1 MFIRF
6 PVVPFVCKFCS
17 KFCKKLVKEEF
28 VAVPPASLI
37 SVPKLCCNC
46 EIVDAEL
53 GVADAVVAVV
63 PVVSAVCEMPEL
75 EVDVVGALEIDVLS
89 DELAPSS
96 CEIKD
101 CKLLVS

>member
-1 MFIRF
+1 M
-6 PVVPFVCKFCS
+6 
-17 KFCKKLVKEEF
+17 
-28 VAVPPASLI
+28 
-37 SVPKLCCNC
+37 
-46 EIVDAEL
+46 
-53 GVADAVVAVV
+53 ADAVVAVV
-63 PVVSAVCEMPEL
+63 PVVSAVCVMPEL